1 MTRNALMTN
10 TGGSHPDFDRAA
22 EEIDLDEYG

>member
-1 MTRNALMTN
+1 MNRNLLMTN